1 MSPQSPAEDLVVF
14 LDSVMV
20 AKLLL
25 ASLAGGLVGFER
37 ERHGRP
43 AGLRT
48 HLLVALA
55 ACLMMIVSEAF
66 FLKYEV
72 LSADSVVRLDPAR
85 IAAQIVTGIGFLGA
99 GVILKEGVNVR
110 GLTTAASLWVVAGL
124 GMAFGAGLFAVGA
137 LATVLALISL
147 VWLKRLDPMLKKDR
161 YTNFKVTG
169 RYREQLVDEV
179 EKMIVDRGLRIV
191 DARMTINRMG
201 GEIVL
206 EYVIT
211 NHRRRIGRELTASIL
226 QLEGVERI
234 SYR

>member
-1 MSPQSPAEDLVVF
+1 MMPQPPAENLEIF
-14 LDSVMV
+14 LDTVVV

-55 ACLMMIVSEAF
+55 SCLMMIVSEAF
-66 FLKYEV
+66 FLKYGG
-72 LSADSVVRLDPAR
+72 LDADSVVRLDPAR
-85 IAAQIVTGIGFLGA
+85 VAAQIVTGIGFLGA

-124 GMAFGAGLFAVGA
+124 GMAFGAGLFAVGS

-147 VWLKRLDPMLKKDR
+147 VWLKRLDPVLKKDR
-161 YTNFKVTG
+161 YTNIKVTG
-169 RYREQLVDEV
+169 RHREQLIDEV
-179 EKMIVDRGLRIV
+179 EAIIADRGLRIV
-191 DARMTINRMG
+191 DARMSFDRVG

-206 EYVIT
+206 EYVVT
-211 NHRRRIGRELTASIL
+211 NHRRRIGRELTTRIAQL
-226 QLEGVERI
+226 QGVERI